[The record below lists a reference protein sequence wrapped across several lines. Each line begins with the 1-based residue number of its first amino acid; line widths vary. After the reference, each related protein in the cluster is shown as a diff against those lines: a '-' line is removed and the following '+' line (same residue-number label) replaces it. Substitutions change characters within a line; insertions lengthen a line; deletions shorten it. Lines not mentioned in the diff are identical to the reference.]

1 MSWRSEEASR
11 RSGAEDS
18 AAGVA
23 LGVLELLE
31 VLWSQGETVSTAP
44 LSSSQVR
51 VLYVLER
58 EGYANA
64 AARTGHVPGA
74 APAGGPCGT
83 VWSRTRTV
91 GDGSSQPAW
100 TC

>member
-1 MSWRSEEASR
+1 M
-11 RSGAEDS
+11 
-18 AAGVA
+18 A
-23 LGVLELLE
+23 LEVLELLE
-31 VLWSQGETVSTAP
+31 VLWSLEETVSTAP

-51 VLYVLER
+51 VLYALER
-58 EGYANA
+58 KGYANV

-83 VWSRTRTV
+83 LWSRTRTV
-91 GDGSSQPAW
+91 GDGSSPPAW